1 MQLILLRHGPAG
13 RPDPSRWPDDRA
25 RPLTPRGE
33 EKTRA
38 AARGLARTLAASGR
52 IWSSPFARALR
63 TAEILATTLD
73 AAPPRPVAALAAGA
87 PLRALLPQLV
97 AAEAEEP
104 GGTLVLVGHEPDLG
118 LLAGMLMLESTGAL
132 PLKKAGAEIWAHRE
146 AQRYFSS
153 GQADERLQ
161 QRRRDLFPWVDEKTR
176 VVKPD
181 LWIEGDT
188 DFRLGGLT
196 FRIVYTEGAHSPED
210 VMVHVVEERLLFAG
224 DLLFAGRVPFV
235 GNADS
240 KGWLRA
246 MDRMI
251 ALKPAVVVPG
261 HGPASRDV
269 ERDLVMTRDYLLF
282 LREEMGKAV
291 ADLEPFDAAYARVDW
306 SRFEGLPAFDNAN
319 RINAY
324 GTYLLMEKEAFA
336 GGAR

>member
-1 MQLILLRHGPAG
+1 MIPAPFRALALLVVAVALAGSAVAQTRPAA
-13 RPDPSRWPDDRA
+13 DVAVTAQQVS
-25 RPLTPRGE
+25 PRGWYIQGE
-33 EKTRA
+33 AGMASA
-38 AARGLARTLAASGR
+38 ANRGHTSNAGFVVTDDGVVV
-52 IWSSPFARALR
+52 IDALG
-63 TAEILATTLD
+63 T
-73 AAPPRPVAALAAGA
+73 PPLGAALLKEIRRITDKPVRRVIVTHYHADHVYGL
-87 PLRALLPQLV
+87 PALK
-97 AAEAEEP
+97 A
-104 GGTLVLVGHEPDLG
+104 
-118 LLAGMLMLESTGAL
+118 
-132 PLKKAGAEIWAHRE
+132 AGAEIWAHRE
-146 AQRYFSS
+146 AQQYFSS

-161 QRRRDLFPWVDEKTR
+161 QRRRDLFPWVDENTR

-196 FRIVYTEGAHSPED
+196 FRIVYTDGAHSPED

-282 LREEMGKAV
+282 LREEMGRAV

-306 SRFEGLPAFDNAN
+306 SRFKGLPAFDNAN